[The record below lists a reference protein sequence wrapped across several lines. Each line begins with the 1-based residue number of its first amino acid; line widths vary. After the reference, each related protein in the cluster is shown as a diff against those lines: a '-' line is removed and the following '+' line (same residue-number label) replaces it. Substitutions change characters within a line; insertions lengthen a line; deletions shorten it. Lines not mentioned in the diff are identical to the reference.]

1 MKKSTALFSTIASLA
16 LAVSATAASAT
27 DFSFVFSGDSAVNG
41 ASGMLSA
48 IANGDGSFTATSG
61 TINAFGDVANGSGT
75 LISNPNAPGRATSAS
90 GFFNYDNQLF
100 PALDVKLSND
110 GLLFDIGGAEI
121 NIFSDTGTYTIYNNN
136 GSHVN
141 GNFSLSE
148 VAAVPEAATW
158 TMMILGF
165 GMIGAGS
172 RYRRNSTKVAYA

>member
-1 MKKSTALFSTIASLA
+1 MKKSTALLSTIASFA
-16 LAVSATAASAT
+16 LAISATAASAT
-27 DFSFVFSGDSAVNG
+27 DFLFTFSGDSAVNG

-48 IANGDGSFTATSG
+48 TANGDGTYTATSG
-61 TINAFGDVANGSGT
+61 TISAFGDVASGT
-75 LISNPNAPGRATSAS
+75 GALIANPNGTAVSNSPS
-90 GFFNYDNQLF
+90 GYFNYDNQLF
-100 PALDVKLSND
+100 PDSTVKLTNA
-110 GLLFDIGGAEI
+110 GLLFNIGGSEV
-121 NIFSDTGTYTIYNNN
+121 NIFSDASYVIYKNN
-136 GSHVN
+136 GANVT

>member
-27 DFSFVFSGDSAVNG
+27 DFSFVFSDNSAVNG
-41 ASGMLSA
+41 ASGLLSA
-48 IANGDGSFTATSG
+48 IANGDGTYTATSG
-61 TINAFGDVANGSGT
+61 TISAFGNVASGTGT
-75 LISNPNAPGRATSAS
+75 LIANPHGTAISYSPS
-90 GFFNYDNQLF
+90 GYFYYDNQLF
-100 PALDVKLSND
+100 PASAVKLTSA
-110 GLLFDIGGAEI
+110 GLLFNIGGSEV
-121 NIFSDTGTYTIYNNN
+121 NIYSDAHYVIYKNN
-136 GSHVN
+136 GANVV

-172 RYRRNSTKVAYA
+172 RYRRASTKVAYA